1 MHLPINKAQGCNKG
15 GKEAAVTQEETDAGV
30 TAGGET
36 AQHQSTATAHSDPK
50 KFTFDFT
57 SRRCLI
63 LGLMQM
69 VQYPSR

>member
-36 AQHQSTATAHSDPK
+36 AQHQSLHI
-50 KFTFDFT
+50 
-57 SRRCLI
+57 LI
-63 LGLMQM
+63 PRNLHLTLQAEAD
-69 VQYPSR
+69 SIL

>member
-36 AQHQSTATAHSDPK
+36 AQHQSTATAHSDK
-50 KFTFDFT
+50 QKQIQ
-57 SRRCLI
+57 SCSSYKQHGRC
-63 LGLMQM
+63 
-69 VQYPSR
+69 